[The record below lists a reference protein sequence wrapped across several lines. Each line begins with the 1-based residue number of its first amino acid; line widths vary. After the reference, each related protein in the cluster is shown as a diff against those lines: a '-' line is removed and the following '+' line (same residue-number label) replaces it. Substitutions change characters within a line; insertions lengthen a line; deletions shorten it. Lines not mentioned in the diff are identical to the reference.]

1 MMKNFKKI
9 VLSVLGVVVI
19 ATGFVACSSD
29 DSHTENVD
37 ESQKTTMSVNSMSR
51 GVPVKLVNPFDS
63 KYKVCIEYLN

>member
-1 MMKNFKKI
+1 MKKI
-9 VLSVLGVVVI
+9 KQIALSVLGMAFI

-29 DSHTENVD
+29 DNATTENVD
-37 ESQKTTMSVNSMSR
+37 ESQKTTMSVNSMIR